1 MNKIVFLLALA
12 IGATA
17 LTANAQVLNKN
28 TTFKLG
34 GLGRS
39 VLTSD
44 KLSGPA
50 LAGDTISANKGLGG
64 YTLFD
69 LNADLT
75 INQIFNAN
83 VIMRIKNPYGSFY
96 GQDTYFEFRQLQFNG
111 RIGRNLKYEVGD
123 IYVGLTP
130 YTVHNSKEPT
140 DSRFEADAFK
150 VRRDILEYEN
160 FYVGNKW
167 RLQGVQ
173 LNYGLDSVVSFK
185 RVNLKVFGVRTN
197 TTNEGTVPDRV
208 FLGGRLDLIKND
220 NLKFGLNGVSF
231 TDLPISATQVELH
244 NNVFTADG
252 AYTWQNDALLLGIAI
267 EGGMSD
273 TKYKDNFAVTENK
286 FSDYFYN
293 PELKAGFKPAKINLT
308 AGYRN
313 VGPQFNSPSAQTQRV
328 NASYN
333 PTIFP
338 TMQNSIS
345 TTNPTGDRGQALY
358 DRSTEEGVYNRS
370 LSQSLQAFA
379 PQYGNITP
387 YGTATPNRTGI
398 SAGLATD
405 TSLHNITVE
414 ANVDMLSE
422 INPELTNDLRKFMGI
437 RGGVLVNIGGLAKLN
452 RLIGVSVGVKN
463 ESTKRGTVGVDLGV
477 DFKSTIIDAGFALE
491 TFRKVDLI
499 GGVKLLTAKGNEFL
513 AQRNN
518 AISQV
523 DGYTAYVY
531 DGSENT
537 MCGGLRFRFA
547 EFAQASVVYN
557 TTMVKRT
564 INASL
569 QDYTYNQLFM
579 NFVLKF

>member
-1 MNKIVFLLALA
+1 MNKIVFLLALV

-17 LTANAQVLNKN
+17 YTANAQVLNKN

-39 VLTSD
+39 VLTND
-44 KLSGPA
+44 KLSGPI
-50 LAGDTISANKGLGG
+50 LDGDTTSANKGLGG

-111 RIGRNLKYEVGD
+111 RIGRNLKYEFGD

-130 YTVHNSKEPT
+130 YTVYNANEPT
-140 DSRFEADAFK
+140 DNKFEAASFK

-185 RVNLKVFGVRTN
+185 RINLKVFGVRTN
-197 TTNEGTVPDRV
+197 VTNDNTIPDRV

-220 NLKFGLNGVSF
+220 KLKFGLNAVSF
-231 TDLPISATQVELH
+231 TDLPVSTTEVELH
-244 NNVFTADG
+244 NNVFTGDV
-252 AYTWQNDALLLGIAI
+252 AYTWQNDALLLGFAL
-267 EGGMSD
+267 EGGISD
-273 TKYKDNFAVTENK
+273 TKYQDNSNSTSSA

-293 PELKAGFKPAKINLT
+293 PELKAGIKSVKINMT

-328 NASYN
+328 NAAFN
-333 PTIFP
+333 PIIFP
-338 TMQNSIS
+338 TLKNMVS
-345 TTNPTGDRGQALY
+345 TENPTGDRGQVLY

-370 LSQSLQAFA
+370 LSQSLQNFA

-387 YGTATPNRTGI
+387 YGAATPNRTGI
-398 SAGLATD
+398 SAGVATD
-405 TSLHNITVE
+405 TSLHNIMVE
-414 ANVDMLSE
+414 ANVDLLSE
-422 INPELTNDLRKFMGI
+422 INSEGSPGNLRKFTGI
-437 RGGVLVNIGGLAKLN
+437 RGGLLLNIAGLAKIN
-452 RLIGVSVGVKN
+452 RLIDFSVGVKN
-463 ESTKRGTVGVDLGV
+463 ENTTRDGSAAI
-477 DFKSTIIDAGFALE
+477 DFKSMIIDGGFAIE

-499 GGVKLLTAKGNEFL
+499 AGVKLLTAKGNEYL
-513 AQRNN
+513 TQRNAN
-518 AISQV
+518 TSIVEDYIVYQ
-523 DGYTAYVY
+523 Y

-537 MCGGLRFRFA
+537 YCGGLRFRFA
-547 EFAQASVVYN
+547 EYAQASLVYN
-557 TTMVKRT
+557 TTSVKRT
-564 INASL
+564 INASV

-579 NFVLKF
+579 SFILKF